1 MSISVMASSQPAP
14 LARNRGEGLNVPVP
28 MISLLKGRREGLCWS
43 TPLCSRADLISFS
56 YVASLESRVEKL
68 ERRLAYARSRKASV
82 AMHDADEPN
91 EAPDRKDSLATIRAA
106 IHGKAA
112 RKRETADVNELV
124 SDFGFLSV
132 PVFQSP
138 NPSFT

>member
-1 MSISVMASSQPAP
+1 MQEIYNLSHDTHLS
-14 LARNRGEGLNVPVP
+14 
-28 MISLLKGRREGLCWS
+28 
-43 TPLCSRADLISFS
+43 S

-82 AMHDADEPN
+82 AMHDGDEPV

-112 RKRETADVNELV
+112 RRREAADVNELV
-124 SDFGFLSV
+124 SDFGFLLVLLCVLS
-132 PVFQSP
+132 Q
-138 NPSFT
+138 